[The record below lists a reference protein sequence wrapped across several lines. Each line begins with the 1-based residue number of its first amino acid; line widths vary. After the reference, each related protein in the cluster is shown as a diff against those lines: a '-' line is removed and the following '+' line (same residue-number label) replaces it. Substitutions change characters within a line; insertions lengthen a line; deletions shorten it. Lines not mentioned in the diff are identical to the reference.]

1 MRIVML
7 GTSPDTAGGIAAVL
21 AEYRAA
27 GLFERWPIDYVATHG
42 EGGKAAKLAAAARGL
57 ARFVALLAQHRRVLV
72 HVHCASR
79 ASFWRKAVFMALAH
93 AARCPVIFHLHG
105 GGFARFYEEECG
117 PLRRW
122 VVRRVLARAACVVA
136 VSERWRNWLA
146 QLDANPNLECLPNPV
161 RVPPAA
167 APRGHRNVVLYLGR
181 IEPAKGIPE
190 LLRAFAGLRAEAPD
204 ARLVCA
210 GAGDIEGA
218 WHQAQRLGL
227 DDAVRF
233 PGWIGG
239 AEKRA
244 WLARA
249 AVFALPSHAEG
260 LPMSVLEAMAAGLPV
275 VASAV
280 GGIPDAVHD
289 GVNGFLVTPGDS
301 HELQRALARLLRD
314 PALGAALGAAGREAV
329 RARYAPE
336 RVLPGLERLYAALG
350 TGPAARGAARLRRV
364 A

>member
-7 GTSPDTAGGIAAVL
+7 GTAPDTPGGIAAVL

-27 GLFERWPIDYVATHG
+27 GLFERWPIDHVVTHRDG
-42 EGGKAAKLAAAARGL
+42 TRAQKLLAAARGL
-57 ARFVALLAQHRRVLV
+57 ARFLALLAAHRRVLV

-79 ASFWRKAVFMALAH
+79 ASFWRKAVFMLIAH

-105 GGFARFYEEECG
+105 GGFARFYETECG
-117 PLRRW
+117 ALRRW
-122 VVRRVLARAACVVA
+122 LVRRLLARAACLIA
-136 VSERWRNWLA
+136 VSERWRSWLA
-146 QLDANPNLECLPNPV
+146 QLDVNSNLLCLPNPV
-161 RVPPAA
+161 RVPAA
-167 APRGHRNVVLYLGR
+167 TVPRGHRNVVLYLGR

-218 WHQAQRLGL
+218 WRQAQRVGL

-233 PGWIGG
+233 PGWIGP

-249 AVFALPSHAEG
+249 AVLVLPSHAEG
-260 LPMSVLEAMAAGLPV
+260 LPMSLLEAMAAGLPV

-280 GGIPDAVHD
+280 GGIPDVVHE
-289 GVNGFLVTPGDS
+289 GVNGYLVAPGDPVA
-301 HELQRALARLLRD
+301 LQRALARLLRD

-336 RVLPGLERLYAALG
+336 HVLPGLERLYGALG
-350 TGPAARGAARLRRV
+350 QAGAARLRR
-364 A
+364 AA